1 MDNRTNRPRL
11 PPNVRLEASNETQL
25 NLTNEECQELI
36 VALSTSIS
44 YYQNMIDVS
53 VPPSTTEDEQ
63 AVWAMKKRVGAWREL
78 LIKVSMPFL
87 FRRLSSART
96 KELM

>member
-44 YYQNMIDVS
+44 YYQNMIDAS

-78 LIKVSMPFL
+78 LIKVGKQH
-87 FRRLSSART
+87 RRG
-96 KELM
+96 

>member
-1 MDNRTNRPRL
+1 MNNPTGRPRL
-11 PPNVRLEASNETQL
+11 PPNVRLEASDGDPL
-25 NLTNEECQELI
+25 NLTNEEYQELI

-44 YYQNMIDVS
+44 HYQNMIDVS

-78 LIKVSMPFL
+78 LVKVGKQHRKNSHQ
-87 FRRLSSART
+87 
-96 KELM
+96 

>member
-11 PPNVRLEASNETQL
+11 PPNVQLEASDYQLLVLLVSKSL
-25 NLTNEECQELI
+25 NLTNEEYQELI

-44 YYQNMIDVS
+44 HYQNVIDAS

-63 AVWAMKKRVGAWREL
+63 AVRAMKKRVGVWRDL
-78 LIKVSMPFL
+78 LIKIGEQHRKNS
-87 FRRLSSART
+87 R
-96 KELM
+96 

>member
-1 MDNRTNRPRL
+1 MNNPTGRPRL
-11 PPNVRLEASNETQL
+11 PPNVRLEASDGDSL
-25 NLTNEECQELI
+25 NLTNEEYQELI

-44 YYQNMIDVS
+44 HYQNMIDVS

-78 LIKVSMPFL
+78 LVKVGKQHRKNSHQ
-87 FRRLSSART
+87 
-96 KELM
+96 

>member
-1 MDNRTNRPRL
+1 MNNPTGRPRL
-11 PPNVRLEASNETQL
+11 PPNVRLVDSDETQL

-36 VALSTSIS
+36 AALSISIS
-44 YYQNMIDVS
+44 RYQDMIDVS

-78 LIKVSMPFL
+78 LVKVGKQHRKNSHQ
-87 FRRLSSART
+87 
-96 KELM
+96 

>member
-53 VPPSTTEDEQ
+53 VPPATTEDEQ

-78 LIKVSMPFL
+78 LSKVSMPVL
-87 FRRLSSART
+87 FRRLSSARMR
-96 KELM
+96 ELM